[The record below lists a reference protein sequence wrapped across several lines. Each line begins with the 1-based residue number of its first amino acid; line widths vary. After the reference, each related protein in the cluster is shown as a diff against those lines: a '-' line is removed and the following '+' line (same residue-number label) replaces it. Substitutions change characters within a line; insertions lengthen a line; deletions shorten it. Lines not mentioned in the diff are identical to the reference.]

1 MKVKCNFEA
10 FVIKGCVR
18 KYYIDAN
25 GFEVILQFAIENA
38 WVSDISFSI
47 YEENQ
52 VGYTLKH

>member
-1 MKVKCNFEA
+1 LCPE
-10 FVIKGCVR
+10 
-18 KYYIDAN
+18 YYIDAN